1 MSSGLSMSSLNA
13 AAAFLLRSL
22 LDHPDRQTP
31 HEIADA
37 PHASGTVDAEA
48 ARTGLGEL
56 AVRGLAAEDSGG
68 RWHLTDV
75 GREAQQRA

>member
-37 PHASGTVDAEA
+37 PHASGKVDAEA

-56 AVRGLAAEDSGG
+56 ARGLAAEDPGG
-68 RWHLTDV
+68 RWQLTDV
-75 GREAQQRA
+75 GREAQQRS